1 MPHYRPALLLT
12 ALGILLSIGVNAP
25 VSAAADA
32 IHLAIGDGIK
42 SLPGKTQGRFA
53 QIAARQNWRNHWSP
67 ADESWKVVG
76 FWEADVSLFDNGS
89 QQLQAAGI
97 SAMGRIHKASN
108 GWQRLYIEAGLGLHL
123 LSAKHFGETEL
134 STPFQFSSRV
144 GVGLTF
150 GPDSRHEIGYRL
162 WHLSNAGI
170 KNPNPGLN
178 FHVLYYG
185 VRF

>member
-1 MPHYRPALLLT
+1 MLL
-12 ALGILLSIGVNAP
+12 AIGVNAP

-32 IHLAIGDGIK
+32 VHVAIGDGVE

-53 QIAARQNWRNHWSP
+53 QIAARQDWGGDWSP
-67 ADESWKVVG
+67 PDGSWKVVG

-89 QQLQAAGI
+89 QQFQAAGI
-97 SAMGRIHKASN
+97 SAMGRIHEA
-108 GWQRLYIEAGLGLHL
+108 GRRLYIEAGLGLHL

-144 GVGLTF
+144 GVGVTF